1 MKCLL
6 ALILLLPP
14 PLSAQSRF
22 NGTWEMKMDTI
33 ELSGPPEEYVLQDGM
48 YHCITCVPRVDV
60 RANGSIQ
67 RLSGHSGFDS
77 ITVRVIDAR
86 SVAFTQFKGGL
97 PIFAC
102 TETVSPDDT
111 TMTEEFSETPSI
123 QRVTG
128 HATFTR
134 VAHGPSAAHALSGS
148 WQMRT
153 IRNVAAL
160 GPMTTYEIVQNGLK
174 VSEGSY
180 VFEAKF
186 DGKDYPVKGQPNQ
199 QVSLTLID
207 ANAIERVDKTNR
219 KVVRIDRITVA
230 KDGKSMRV
238 ESDDKVRGSTMT
250 FTAEKR
256 D

>member
-1 MKCLL
+1 
-6 ALILLLPP
+6 
-14 PLSAQSRF
+14 
-22 NGTWEMKMDTI
+22 
-33 ELSGPPEEYVLQDGM
+33 
-48 YHCITCVPRVDV
+48 
-60 RANGSIQ
+60 
-67 RLSGHSGFDS
+67 
-77 ITVRVIDAR
+77 
-86 SVAFTQFKGGL
+86 
-97 PIFAC
+97 
-102 TETVSPDDT
+102 
-111 TMTEEFSETPSI
+111 
-123 QRVTG
+123 
-128 HATFTR
+128 
-134 VAHGPSAAHALSGS
+134 
-148 WQMRT
+148 
-153 IRNVAAL
+153 
-160 GPMTTYEIVQNGLK
+160 MTTYEIVQNGLK

-207 ANAIERVDKTNR
+207 ANTVERVDKTNG